1 VSANPFE
8 ALGLPERGDLTDEQ
22 VRAAWRTIAAATH
35 PDRADGGDLARYT
48 AAVTAYAA
56 LRTGWSRSEALAD
69 LREARGDTTL
79 PVIPAM
85 EAPPP
90 PRAAPPLGLP
100 AAIGQLPA
108 RIRRGRPIRLLVR
121 AAVAAALSLV
131 VLRLIPGTPAAPAD
145 VTGLVL
151 WFLLTGRS
159 DLAPPPEQ

>member
-1 VSANPFE
+1 VNPFE

-22 VRAAWRTIAAATH
+22 VRAAWRKVAAATH

-48 AAVTAYAA
+48 AAATAYVE

-69 LREARGDTTL
+69 LRDARDDTTPL

-90 PRAAPPLGLP
+90 PYSAPPLGLP

-108 RIRRGRPIRLLVR
+108 RIRRGRPVRLFVR
-121 AAVAAALSLV
+121 AAVAAALALV
-131 VLRLIPGTPAAPAD
+131 VLRLIPGKPAAPAD
-145 VTGLVL
+145 IAGLVV